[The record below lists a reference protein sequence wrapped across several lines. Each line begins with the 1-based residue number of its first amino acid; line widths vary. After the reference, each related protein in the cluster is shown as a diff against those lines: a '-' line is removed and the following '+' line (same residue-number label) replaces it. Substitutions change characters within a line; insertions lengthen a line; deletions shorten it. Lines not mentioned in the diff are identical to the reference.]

1 MYGKQMTSIANN
13 SQPALAS
20 DGCVKDNDE
29 TAFVT
34 SVGCGNGTACLCQR
48 REYVQIH
55 FLVCPSTFPSPPP
68 PVTNIYGAPASV
80 QAFFFWVLGN
90 QRKKTND
97 LKHETQNLPE
107 ACTCV

>member
-1 MYGKQMTSIANN
+1 MTSIANN

-20 DGCVKDNDE
+20 DGCVKDSDE

-68 PVTNIYGAPASV
+68 VTNTYEAPASV
-80 QAFFFWVLGN
+80 QAFFSGFWGIRGKR
-90 QRKKTND
+90 QMI
-97 LKHETQNLPE
+97 
-107 ACTCV
+107 